1 MRELLDLLYA
11 EVERNGLV
19 DRDDAPDPALPWPLE
34 LAAAVNRLRA
44 LEIGQ
49 RRDPVGR

>member
-1 MRELLDLLYA
+1 MRHLLDLLYA

-19 DRDDAPDPALPWPLE
+19 ALEDAPDLALPRPLE

-44 LEIGQ
+44 LEIEE
-49 RRDPVGR
+49 RRDPVER

>member
-1 MRELLDLLYA
+1 MRELRKLLYA
-11 EVERNGLV
+11 EIERNGLGALE
-19 DRDDAPDPALPWPLE
+19 DAPDLTLPRPLE

-49 RRDPVGR
+49 RRDPVEC

>member
-19 DRDDAPDPALPWPLE
+19 ALEDAPDLPQPLE
-34 LAAAVNRLRA
+34 LAAAVKRLRA

-49 RRDPVGR
+49 RHDPVKC

>member
-19 DRDDAPDPALPWPLE
+19 ALEDAPDPALPWPLE
-34 LAAAVNRLRA
+34 LAAAVNRSRA
-44 LEIGQ
+44 LEIEERQG
-49 RRDPVGR
+49 PVEG